1 MAQPKQ
7 ESSNAGNVQSA
18 LMQTIATFKDVPRQ
32 LLRYIAGVRQVLDDE
47 LIGAVL
53 AKLEDEVLNGDGTA
67 GHFAGLFN
75 QITQAGTGADLI
87 TAILN
92 GIGKVQTQ
100 GGTPTGIVM
109 NPSDY
114 WALVA
119 HAYTNNK
126 YTPITANG
134 QFAGIPVAL
143 VTSCATTKAIVGDF
157 ARGARLYDG
166 ESANVRATEGPGA
179 KSNIVTLIAE
189 TDAVLVVGKPNYFAE
204 ITAALP
210 S

>member
-1 MAQPKQ
+1 
-7 ESSNAGNVQSA
+7 
-18 LMQTIATFKDVPRQ
+18 MQTIATWKDVPRQ
-32 LLRYIAGVRQVLDDE
+32 LLRYIAGIRQVLDDE

-67 GHFAGLFN
+67 GHFNGLY
-75 QITQAGTGADLI
+75 TQVTQTGTGADMV
-87 TAILN
+87 TALLN
-92 GIGKVQTQ
+92 GIGKVQAQ

-114 WALVA
+114 WALVS

-126 YTPITANG
+126 YSPITANG
-134 QFAGIPVAL
+134 RFAGIPVAA
-143 VTSCATTKAIVGDF
+143 VTSNAAGKAIVGDF
-157 ARGARLYDG
+157 TSGLRLYDG

-189 TDAVLVVGKPNYFAE
+189 VDAVLVVGKPNYFAE
-204 ITAALP
+204 VVAPLP
-210 S
+210 T